1 MIDELNNKYSDLKN
15 VIDILPTNTKYNRKR
30 KIDYILDEEKKD
42 NERINFVK
50 KEIESRINVFEEL
63 KPNDKINKIEKEIEK
78 CNIINEWNEFN
89 SAYEK
94 MHLDYYLYQLHR
106 YYKENLESVNICIKK
121 IIESFKKVNITIN
134 KEDFNFNKYALLYMD
149 KIINNASFEE
159 LKTCFEEI
167 YWKEPDIIKVIEIN
181 FKSIYLKNEK
191 KIDKYYKTRHD
202 EFLKNHKDNE
212 IYDMK
217 IKLTN
222 QLNLLKGKD
231 EYLNFQKFINNEYT
245 ISEYNDINIS
255 KIKEKY
261 FNENS
266 YNIANLIELYN
277 VLQEYKV
284 LIDFKYLLVDMKDK
298 LEKKDTLKDN
308 KSSALKEIIK
318 EESKLKKINK
328 KEKSKGLFSKKNNEK
343 WIFEYRES
351 INNIMTNYNNFN
363 DACFNDLVFTKLSQ
377 DSTTLDIFKL
387 ICSNYLYFVKKTYEL
402 DENQDIN
409 DITNKYNQ
417 LKEYINNNNF
427 IILNNIALLD
437 EKQMKQLIVDKY
449 NLGHISITLDN
460 LIDSNINNTI
470 EDFTKLINYENI
482 ISSGINIDNVSLYLE
497 YKKMIKN

>member
-318 EESKLKKINK
+318 EESKLKKINN

>member
-50 KEIESRINVFEEL
+50 KEIESRINIFEEL
-63 KPNDKINKIEKEIEK
+63 KPNDKINEIEKEIEK

-94 MHLDYYLYQLHR
+94 MHLDYYLYQLHK

-121 IIESFKKVNITIN
+121 IIDSFKKVDITIN
-134 KEDFNFNKYALLYMD
+134 KEDFNFNKYALLYME
-149 KIINNASFEE
+149 KVINNASFEE

-167 YWKEPDIIKVIEIN
+167 YWKEPDIIKIIEIN

-212 IYDMK
+212 IYDMR
-217 IKLTN
+217 IKLTS
-222 QLNLLKGKD
+222 QLKSLKGKD

-245 ISEYNDINIS
+245 ISEYNDISIN

-261 FNENS
+261 FGENS
-266 YNIANLIELYN
+266 YNISNLIELYN

-308 KSSALKEIIK
+308 KNNALKEITK
-318 EESKLKKINK
+318 EESKLKKINN

-351 INNIMTNYNNFN
+351 INNIMKNYNNLS
-363 DACFNDLVFTKLSQ
+363 DACFNDIVFNKLSQ

-417 LKEYINNNNF
+417 LKEYINNNDF

-449 NLGHISITLDN
+449 NLGHINITLDN
-460 LIDSNINNTI
+460 LIDNNVNNTI
-470 EDFTKLINYENI
+470 DDFAKLINYENI